1 MKKLRRL
8 RKGLAML
15 LTAAMVVG
23 LLPGVGTLQVSATES
38 DENTVNTV
46 SYNEAMTPE
55 PTPEQSDGQTTDKL
69 ITAWQWIDEEE
80 ILDEETGNLALP
92 GANEQTPACF
102 DDVTAFLPTQI
113 EATVVNA
120 EDTDAES
127 GEEIINLGDWNCED
141 YPEKGA
147 YTGSYTFTAALP

>member
-1 MKKLRRL
+1 MKKRRRL
-8 RKGLAML
+8 RKGLAIL
-15 LTAAMVVG
+15 LSVAMVLG
-23 LLPGVGTLQVSATES
+23 LMPGVGTLQVSATES

-46 SYNEAMTPE
+46 SSNEAMTPE
-55 PTPEQSDGQTTDKL
+55 PTPEQTDGQATDKL

-92 GANEQTPACF
+92 GANEQTLAYF

-113 EATVVNA
+113 QATVVNA

-141 YPEKGA
+141 YPEEGA
-147 YTGSYTFTAALP
+147 YSGSYIFTAALP